1 MGKTI
6 AQIPNFYLA
15 QKNMIFNSHSLLHE
29 SKVIHHLSISDQ
41 IYQGAF
47 SEINRD
53 NDKNLILQNLLP
65 T

>member
-1 MGKTI
+1 
-6 AQIPNFYLA
+6 
-15 QKNMIFNSHSLLHE
+15 MIFNSHSVLHE

-53 NDKNLILQNLLP
+53 NDKNLIL
-65 T
+65 

>member
-6 AQIPNFYLA
+6 AQISNFYLA
-15 QKNMIFNSHSLLHE
+15 QKNMIFNSHSVLHE
-29 SKVIHHLSISDQ
+29 SKVILTSDQ

-53 NDKNLILQNLLP
+53 NDKNIILSL
-65 T
+65 